1 MNTHHRIRQATGAVL
16 TSKSERMRLVAL
28 TNLEGVSVPTASA
41 ILTLLNPKRYGVID
55 IRVWQL
61 LHRVGVVD
69 GNPGGTNFTF
79 EQWER
84 FLAVVRRFAGHFR
97 VQARDIERT
106 LFLIHREYQ
115 DGLLYPPP
123 VRFRKIVAMAV
134 VAMSLCGVSSAQANP
149 SLLPLGIRVKVSVS
163 TPPPASAG
171 LAPDAASEHMLR
183 ERIIGTLVNIQDET
197 LIVNEGKDG
206 PRREVPLASVNRFE
220 VSRGRHSSSGKGAL
234 IGMFAG
240 AAGGVAAGYVVCN
253 HGNCD
258 SSTGDLTGIWASA
271 LGLGGALFGAGIGAI
286 IGGVIHTERWEKVSV
301 HDLRV
306 GIGPVG
312 RECLGL
318 RVAIA
323 FH

>member
-1 MNTHHRIRQATGAVL
+1 LNTHYRVRQATGAVL
-16 TSKSERMRLVAL
+16 TSRSERTRLQAL
-28 TNLEGVSVPTASA
+28 TDLQGVSVPTASA
-41 ILTLLNPKRYGVID
+41 ILTLLNPRRYGVID

-61 LHRVGVVD
+61 LHRLGLVD

-84 FLAVVRRFAGHFR
+84 FLTVVRRFAGHFG

-115 DGLLYPPP
+115 DGLLYRPQPA
-123 VRFRKIVAMAV
+123 RLREIVALAL
-134 VAMSLCGVSSAQANP
+134 VAIGLGASTSARANP
-149 SLLPLGIRVKVSVS
+149 SLLPLGIRVRMSVS
-163 TPPPASAG
+163 SPAPGSVAPGSDAGSA
-171 LAPDAASEHMLR
+171 LLR
-183 ERIIGTLVNIQDET
+183 ERIIGTLESATDNK
-197 LIVNEGKDG
+197 LIVREGKEG
-206 PRREVPLASVNRFE
+206 PRREVPLASLNLLE

-271 LGLGGALFGAGIGAI
+271 LGLGGGLFGAGIGAI
-286 IGGVIHTERWEKVSV
+286 IGGVIHTERWEKVSI

-312 RECLGL
+312 RQCLGL
-318 RVAIA
+318 RVALA
-323 FH
+323 LH